1 MDGIKK
7 EIDKEKHHQV
17 ELIVKK
23 ENFVEIDNK
32 DGDYN
37 ELHQSNKYIDV
48 NEESKINISKLN
60 EPYYSI
66 SVENITENER
76 SKYGVSTFTRNGTHR
91 LRDSRRCYAMRQKLF
106 QDNLS
111 NETIKK
117 NSFKEVLNFQNHLQN
132 ISSHCSKNNFIKIS
146 SKSTLKRLSSS
157 VSSLIE
163 GKYIF
168 TTTPSQN
175 NKKSTKKNKNDNL
188 SLVTNFSASP
198 YHHSNMIRNSVKKT
212 SNDEN
217 SIQFSGTKLFASYE
231 GITNKSDEIINEN
244 SSFSLKDNTL
254 IDDKIEGEND
264 SNKGM
269 KNISK
274 CLGGAIKTSSLVDIQ
289 SIEENSI
296 IQGISSETK
305 LTIPNM
311 WFKNFFFGRKKSNK
325 KSNEQTSTEK
335 LKFFSDEDNRSKK
348 FSTDDQ
354 SHISNSYSFLLNK
367 YDKNFCDKNKLNKE
381 KLILFLF
388 SLIFNYKKY
397 TSCAYKFFFISIP
410 FYEYKKTKK
419 KYAIFHQVKI
429 NKSKPINTNKSI
441 KLHILYRLKE
451 ASQSKSLPQCGTNKS
466 NLLVKSLT
474 GPINSTYPGEDNFQ
488 HQNNTLLFKEKNF
501 FTSDSAFC
509 DNFTVTN
516 VPLHKLF
523 IGSSSVCFQADLTA
537 SQESGNSEQQNQQKP
552 KPSLKTEKDL
562 SFLSIMPTLLTASK
576 ESDLEKILKCD
587 TKRKPFQNFLEQ
599 QFCVE
604 NLNFYLAVEE
614 YRKIPDE
621 ELTRRKAVGLQIFER
636 HFITH
641 SAEPVN
647 IDNSTNR
654 TIKDAVLA
662 GKFTCDLYDVA
673 QYQIFHLLK
682 YDCWPRYLRVASAED
697 KDALGLEDSSDSYPK
712 KFTESVKDS
721 TDLQR
726 SLRQKQEVDK
736 FCTLLSNDGCS
747 SEKICLKDPRESVAK
762 WIANIAANYG
772 MDKFSTEVVDAQTG
786 STIDPA
792 RQAVDALHNRCVR
805 LVSVV
810 FVTIEFLSP
819 NATVKSSTPPQPARV
834 VIVKARHSLTI
845 GSAIRPLFA
854 KYMIDPTQTAIC
866 FCGGVDQVP
875 PRTQLGSIPPRKLTV
890 MTYQQLQE
898 RQQMPKKDLQKLDI
912 NASPN
917 LSQKDQNL
925 PFHQHGDVAFY
936 VQPIDNDG
944 KSHKHSAIRSN
955 SSNPRS
961 EGSSESIMSRFRR
974 KASQAVGNKDS
985 DQNNCQ
991 NNSLK
996 PSNKLSD
1003 TKSTVTHTRSG
1014 IATNNS
1020 QNKGAGGR
1028 KNSTPKIDNPSKKT
1042 VISSIDVPY
1051 CGENQKADEAFI
1063 IQKNELLK
1071 EEEEIKKKKENKE
1084 VEVSGLS
1091 GSQGTNGNLARVPAI
1106 YTSAVRSDKES
1117 VTTPSCPDTSSSLG
1131 WQPADYV

>member
-1 MDGIKK
+1 MEETTKIINKFNKK
-7 EIDKEKHHQV
+7 Q
-17 ELIVKK
+17 KK
-23 ENFVEIDNK
+23 STVSCESIIGE
-32 DGDYN
+32 
-37 ELHQSNKYIDV
+37 DV
-48 NEESKINISKLN
+48 NENPGNINLTQSDSNIQVNGESEQNIELLN
-60 EPYYSI
+60 KPICSI
-66 SVENITENER
+66 SSGNLIENDS
-76 SKYGVSTFTRNGTHR
+76 SKGGISRFTRNSTNR
-91 LRDSRRCYAMRQKLF
+91 LRDSRRCHANRQKLTR
-106 QDNLS
+106 NTVNNYS
-111 NETIKK
+111 IKK
-117 NSFKEVLNFQNHLQN
+117 SNSKEHSIVQSHLRN
-132 ISSHCSKNNFIKIS
+132 ISSHISKNNFMKS
-146 SKSTLKRLSSS
+146 SPKSTLRRLSSS

-163 GKYIF
+163 GKYTF
-168 TTTPSQN
+168 TVSTLSK
-175 NKKSTKKNKNDNL
+175 NKKKLKETKNDLFLLTNFSVSPYHRSNTVRSSLKKDEKSDEFVDIKLSASFDEVNEKTDEIIDDNINYAFKVFNKNDNTL
-188 SLVTNFSASP
+188 TVSTMDP
-198 YHHSNMIRNSVKKT
+198 EDRRKK
-212 SNDEN
+212 
-217 SIQFSGTKLFASYE
+217 SIS
-231 GITNKSDEIINEN
+231 
-244 SSFSLKDNTL
+244 
-254 IDDKIEGEND
+254 
-264 SNKGM
+264 
-269 KNISK
+269 NISK
-274 CLGGAIKTSSLVDIQ
+274 SLGGAIKTSSLINIQ

-296 IQGISSETK
+296 IQGLSSDTK
-305 LTIPNM
+305 QAIPNM
-311 WFKNFFFGRKKSNK
+311 WSKNFFFGRKKNTK
-325 KSNEQTSTEK
+325 KIIKKIPSNEMKAENDKERADEVLST
-335 LKFFSDEDNRSKK
+335 N
-348 FSTDDQ
+348 DQ
-354 SHISNSYSFLLNK
+354 
-367 YDKNFCDKNKLNKE
+367 
-381 KLILFLF
+381 
-388 SLIFNYKKY
+388 
-397 TSCAYKFFFISIP
+397 
-410 FYEYKKTKK
+410 
-419 KYAIFHQVKI
+419 
-429 NKSKPINTNKSI
+429 
-441 KLHILYRLKE
+441 
-451 ASQSKSLPQCGTNKS
+451 GTNKT

-474 GPINSTYPGEDNFQ
+474 DPTNSTYLGEDNTQDPSYTF
-488 HQNNTLLFKEKNF
+488 LSKEEQF
-501 FTSDSAFC
+501 STSESAFC
-509 DNFTVTN
+509 DSSTVTN
-516 VPLHKLF
+516 VPLHNLF

-537 SQESGNSEQQNQQKP
+537 SQESGNKKQKNQP
-552 KPSLKTEKDL
+552 KPNPPSETEKNFSL
-562 SFLSIMPTLLTASK
+562 LNIMSTLLTASK

-682 YDCWPRYLRVASAED
+682 YDCWPRYLRAASAED
-697 KDALGLEDSSDSYPK
+697 KDALGLEDSSDNYSK
-712 KFTESVKDS
+712 KHSDSAKDS
-721 TDLQR
+721 AELQR
-726 SLRQKQEVDK
+726 SFRQTQEVDK

-747 SEKICLKDPRESVAK
+747 SERICLRDPRESVAK
-762 WIANIAANYG
+762 WIANIATSHG
-772 MDKFSTEVVDAQTG
+772 MDKFASEVVDAQTG

-810 FVTIEFLSP
+810 FVTVEFLSP

-834 VIVKARHSLTI
+834 VTVKARHSLTI

-898 RQQMPKKDLQKLDI
+898 RQQMPKKELQKLDI

-917 LSQKDQNL
+917 MSQKDQNL

-936 VQPIDNDG
+936 VQPMDNDG
-944 KSHKHSAIRSN
+944 KGHKHSAIRSN

-961 EGSSESIMSRFRR
+961 EGSSTSESIMSRFRR
-974 KASQAVGNKDS
+974 KASQAVGSKDS
-985 DQNNCQ
+985 DQNNYQ

-1028 KNSTPKIDNPSKKT
+1028 KISTPKIDNSSKKA

-1071 EEEEIKKKKENKE
+1071 EEEELKKKKENKE

-1106 YTSAVRSDKES
+1106 YTSAIRSDKEP
-1117 VTTPSCPDTSSSLG
+1117 VSSSNCPETTSNLG

>member
-354 SHISNSYSFLLNK
+354 
-367 YDKNFCDKNKLNKE
+367 
-381 KLILFLF
+381 
-388 SLIFNYKKY
+388 
-397 TSCAYKFFFISIP
+397 
-410 FYEYKKTKK
+410 
-419 KYAIFHQVKI
+419 
-429 NKSKPINTNKSI
+429 
-441 KLHILYRLKE
+441 
-451 ASQSKSLPQCGTNKS
+451 GTNKS

>member
-354 SHISNSYSFLLNK
+354 
-367 YDKNFCDKNKLNKE
+367 
-381 KLILFLF
+381 
-388 SLIFNYKKY
+388 
-397 TSCAYKFFFISIP
+397 
-410 FYEYKKTKK
+410 
-419 KYAIFHQVKI
+419 
-429 NKSKPINTNKSI
+429 
-441 KLHILYRLKE
+441 
-451 ASQSKSLPQCGTNKS
+451 GTNKS

-523 IGSSSVCFQADLTA
+523 IGTSVCFQADLTA